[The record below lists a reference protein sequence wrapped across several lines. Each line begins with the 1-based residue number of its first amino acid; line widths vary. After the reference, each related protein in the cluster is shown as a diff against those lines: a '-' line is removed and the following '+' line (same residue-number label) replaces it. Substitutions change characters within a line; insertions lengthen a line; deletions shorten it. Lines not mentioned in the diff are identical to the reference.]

1 MPMVDV
7 HPAVWPGASGRTAE
21 PERTAWPEIAAEAFE
36 LELRAVRRQLAPGV
50 EVPRDGSDE
59 ELVRFLFQVVEGQPV
74 EVFGAVY
81 YDERCRPVGF
91 TMPYRGTTTRVGPEK
106 RHLLIKAWICR
117 ASSLVVF
124 HNHPAGTMEPS
135 PEDLSWTLD
144 FLHLTASVGMTL
156 RDHVILGL
164 PPRYCSLAEKG
175 VVPGLGGR
183 KRRRAHPFSAKP
195 LEPAAQ
201 APARTKRGKERQ
213 RAAPK
218 PKYRNPETGETWSGR
233 GSRPRWLERYAAEG
247 RRIEEFAIEAAVAD
261 EGPGP
266 KRRRASPKPRFRD
279 PRTGKT
285 WSGRGSIARW
295 LREYLEVGRS
305 KEEFLIREE

>member
-1 MPMVDV
+1 MVDV
-7 HPAVWPGASGRTAE
+7 HQAVCPGAPGRTAE
-21 PERTAWPEIAAEAFE
+21 PEGTAWPEIAAEAFE
-36 LELRAVRRQLAPGV
+36 LELRAVRRHLAPGV

-81 YDERCRPVGF
+81 YDERRQPVGF

-135 PEDLSWTLD
+135 PEDLSWTSD
-144 FLHLTASVGMTL
+144 FLRLTESVGMTL
-156 RDHVILGL
+156 RDHVILGH
-164 PPRYCSLAEKG
+164 PPRYCSLAETG
-175 VVPGLGGR
+175 MVPGLGGR
-183 KRRRAHPFSAKP
+183 QTQRARGYSTKP
-195 LEPAAQ
+195 VEPATQ

-218 PKYRNPETGETWSGR
+218 PKFRDPGTGETWSGR
-233 GSRPRWLERYAAEG
+233 GSRPRWLERYVADG
-247 RRIEEFAIEAAVAD
+247 RRVEEFAIESAVSDDAQ
-261 EGPGP
+261 GQ
-266 KRRRASPKPRFRD
+266 KRRRASPKPKFRD
-279 PRTGKT
+279 PRTGRT
-285 WSGRGSIARW
+285 WSGRGSMAGW
-295 LREYLEVGRS
+295 LREYVEAGRS
-305 KEEFLIREE
+305 VEEFRIDEE